1 MMPTCQYKG
10 CKKVADHTMGKI
22 WDCDTNDRWENPFY
36 LCKKHAKKILKEL
49 GIEYKGEEE

>member
-1 MMPTCQYKG
+1 MKHLKKKIMM
-10 CKKVADHTMGKI
+10 
-22 WDCDTNDRWENPFY
+22 NDLWENPFY